1 MKWLDRVSDTGVILA
16 IVALVFMMVH
26 VSLDIICKKIGL
38 GPITGTLEIVSIY
51 YMIGCIFLPMMFV
64 QRLRAHIFVEL
75 LTERFSPKT
84 VRVIDLFASIITLA
98 FALGLAY
105 MGAAEALDQTMIR
118 AKSEAATIA
127 IEVWPSRWFVVFGT
141 GGMTLYLLLQVG
153 QQFRELIRPAKV
165 DKSPASAEDILDAG
179 QSIDKKNSA
188 GEKRK

>member
-1 MKWLDRVSDTGVILA
+1 MKWLDRVSDIGVILA

-75 LTERFSPKT
+75 LTDRFSPKT
-84 VRVIDLFASIITLA
+84 VRVLDLFANIVTLA

-118 AKSEAATIA
+118 AKSEAATIS
-127 IEVWPSRWFVVFGT
+127 IEVWPSRWFVVFGA
-141 GGMTLYLLLQVG
+141 GGMTAYLLLQIG
-153 QQFRELIRPAKV
+153 KQFRELTRPANV
-165 DKSPASAEDILDAG
+165 AKSPPPEEDIQAAG
-179 QSIDKKNSA
+179 QSIDKKDSA
-188 GEKRK
+188 GENRE